1 MTIYRSA
8 YDTTVGKGFN
18 TAKIKNSILET
29 IIKESIYE
37 FTYDLASLNLKDNVL
52 PMFIASKSDSE
63 ANIPFFIHPLIVSLE
78 PIKQK
83 ETMVCMDIRSFASY
97 NKNSQDTNDALLV
110 RNKMELDLARIR
122 TVLNMVWIT
131 ERPMNLRDIS
141 SVPTAVF
148 SSWIS
153 ETIAKRFA
161 LDPKDQL
168 VIQIIA
174 CIYYNTLFS
183 DHNTF
188 SEEEKVRTIG
198 SIIKITR
205 APSKLVLEIFE
216 KVTEMPNIK
225 EFCKNIRDIGENTR
239 LQDFNEGVL
248 VSLLIT
254 SWFGTNSKEMLAVAL
269 EHPPTWI
276 AIVYSS
282 FVERTYKNSGIAKIS
297 QRYAQG
303 KGETDF
309 VRSLVALIKSNS

>member
-1 MTIYRSA
+1 MAIFKSA

-18 TAKIKNSILET
+18 TSKISNAILET
-29 IIKESIYE
+29 VIHEGVWGFDYN
-37 FTYDLASLNLKDNVL
+37 LASSIEEVH
-52 PMFIASKSDSE
+52 PMFIASKADSE
-63 ANIPFFIHPLIVSLE
+63 ANIPFFVHPMVVSLDK
-78 PIKQK
+78 IKK
-83 ETMVCMDIRSFASY
+83 DEVMVCTDIRSFASY
-97 NKNSQDTNDALLV
+97 NKNSQNEHDILNV

-122 TVLNMVWIT
+122 TVLNMVWIK
-131 ERPMNLRDIS
+131 ERPLNLRDIS

-148 SSWIS
+148 ASWIS
-153 ETIAKRFA
+153 ETIAKRYA
-161 LDPKDQL
+161 LDPKDQMTIMVL
-168 VIQIIA
+168 S
-174 CIYYNTLFS
+174 CIYYNTLFMEHGTVS
-183 DHNTF
+183 D
-188 SEEEKVRTIG
+188 EERVRIVG

-205 APSKLVLEIFE
+205 APAVMVDQIFE
-216 KVTEMPNIK
+216 QVKELNNIK
-225 EFCKNIRDIGENTR
+225 DFCKIIRDITDNTR

-309 VRSLVALIKSNS
+309 VRALVAIIQSNT